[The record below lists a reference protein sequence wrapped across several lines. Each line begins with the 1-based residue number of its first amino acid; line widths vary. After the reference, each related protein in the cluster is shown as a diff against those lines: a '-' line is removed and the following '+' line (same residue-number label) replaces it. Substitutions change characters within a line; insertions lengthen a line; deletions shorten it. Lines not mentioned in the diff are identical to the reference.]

1 MVAILTKPLTV
12 RVTDASRQNLFLAR
26 DISPDS
32 TVGELITSLPSR
44 MGLVDKANSKPIAY
58 TARLDGEGRQLNAS
72 ERVGDVLR
80 EDDRLTMAPS
90 IDAG

>member
-1 MVAILTKPLTV
+1 MIAVSTKPLTV
-12 RVTDASRQNLFLAR
+12 SVTDVSGQKLFRAR

-44 MGLVDKANSKPIAY
+44 MGLVDRANGQPIAY
-58 TARLDGEGRQLNAS
+58 TARLEREGRQLNAS
-72 ERVGDVLR
+72 ERVCDALQ
-80 EDDRLTMAPS
+80 ENDRLVLAPS